1 MTRKYSLL
9 LILIIG
15 LLQLGCTRNNG
26 DIGDLFGT
34 WRLDTLTE
42 DGKELDLYGGMTK
55 VYTWAFQSHI
65 IRVQDIRNNMDHSNC
80 YGTWI
85 REENFLILDFTHK
98 NDSGTTGFH
107 PPVPLHFDSS
117 GITKLTVEH
126 LSSRKMQV
134 SYKNADDV
142 EYVYHLRKVP

>member
-80 YGTWI
+80 YDPYYSLYPAPG
-85 REENFLILDFTHK
+85 LY
-98 NDSGTTGFH
+98 DSGMPTCR
-107 PPVPLHFDSS
+107 L
-117 GITKLTVEH
+117 
-126 LSSRKMQV
+126 LSYLRRDPILSRLRSRCQV
-134 SYKNADDV
+134 AMCQRDRLCRHYCECNPIEAA
-142 EYVYHLRKVP
+142 R